1 MWPPRFCQILGQR
14 HLQSMD
20 ALPHMSFPTFVPRK
34 CNLNL
39 SELGWQDMD
48 LQHLDLP
55 FLEEEIKT
63 AIMSTPKEKALEP
76 DGYIGL
82 LFTKCWKIIKDDI
95 IKAIDQF
102 YLLNQQGMHL
112 LNQAFVVL
120 IPKKENHQRVID
132 YRHISLTYS
141 FANIVSKLLATRL
154 GPHLDLL
161 ISVNQTTFIR
171 RSFHDNFMYV
181 QEVIK
186 DLHKWRHYNKNLL

>member
-1 MWPPRFCQILGQR
+1 
-14 HLQSMD
+14 MD
-20 ALPHMSFPTFVPRK
+20 ALPHMSFPTYVPRK

-39 SELGWQDMD
+39 SELGWQDMN
-48 LQHLDLP
+48 LQHLDRP

-82 LFTKCWKIIKDDI
+82 LFTKCWKII
-95 IKAIDQF
+95 
-102 YLLNQQGMHL
+102 
-112 LNQAFVVL
+112 
-120 IPKKENHQRVID
+120 PKKENHQRAID

-171 RSFHDNFMYV
+171 RRSIHDNFMYV